1 MPAEPRSDAPVA
13 PESYPT
19 RWKALVVLALA
30 QVVLTLDNTVVNVA
44 LPQIATDLGFEPA
57 SLAWVVNAY
66 ALAFGGLLLLGGRLA
81 DIVGRRRL
89 FMIGLAT
96 FAVASLLA
104 GLAWTP
110 ALLVA
115 MRFLQGAAAAVVAPS
130 ALALISLM
138 FVDKRERSRALGVW
152 GGLAGIGGV
161 LGVIIGGVLTEFAGW
176 RWVFLINVP
185 VAILAIVLAPRF
197 VPESRRPQEGGL
209 DYVGA
214 ALITGGVGLAV
225 YALLAKGEASWTS
238 EPFVVQ
244 MVVSALL
251 LLAFALRQR
260 FAADPLIPLAV
271 FRSRNRVAAASVSVL
286 VAAALG
292 AFFFSLT
299 LYMQLVLG
307 WSPLQAGLAY
317 LPFALGVM
325 TGIGV
330 LSALVPRIGVR
341 RILPLGLTLA
351 AFGMWLLSHIPVDG
365 VYTSDILPGMLA
377 LGIGVSTGF
386 IGSTIAGV
394 DGATEDYAGVASA
407 VVNASTQIGSA
418 LGLATIVAFATDVTL
433 DRLAG
438 GSALDQAAVDGYQV
452 AFVSASV
459 SLALAAVVGALFL
472 TSDVGRQDQHPEVTD
487 AVTG

>member
-1 MPAEPRSDAPVA
+1 VSEQSAVPATS
-13 PESYPT
+13 SYPT

-44 LPQIATDLGFEPA
+44 LPQIATDLGFDPA

-81 DIVGRRRL
+81 DFVGRRRL
-89 FMIGLAT
+89 FILGLVL

-104 GLAWTP
+104 GIAWTP

-115 MRFLQGAAAAVVAPS
+115 MRFLQGAAAAMVAPS
-130 ALALISLM
+130 ALSLISLM
-138 FVDKRERSRALGVW
+138 FVDKGERSRALGVW

-185 VAILAIVLAPRF
+185 VAIVAVVLAPRY
-197 VPESRRPQEGGL
+197 VPESRRPREGSL
-209 DYVGA
+209 DYTGA
-214 ALITGGVGLAV
+214 ALVTGGVGLAV
-225 YALLAKGEASWTS
+225 YALLAKGEASWGS
-238 EPFVVQ
+238 PGFLGQ
-244 MVVSALL
+244 MAVAVLL
-251 LLAFALRQR
+251 LVVFAVRQR
-260 FAADPLIPLAV
+260 RVQDPLIPLEV
-271 FRSRNRVAAASVSVL
+271 FRSRNRVTAASVSVL

-299 LYMQLVLG
+299 LYMQLVLD

-317 LPFALGVM
+317 VPFALGVM

-330 LSALVPRIGVR
+330 LTSLVPRIGVR
-341 RILPLGLTLA
+341 RILPFGLAVA
-351 AFGMWLLSHIPVDG
+351 AGGMWWLSHIPVQG
-365 VYTSDILPGMLA
+365 SYTSDILPGMLA
-377 LGIGVSTGF
+377 LGLGVSTGF

-394 DGATEDYAGVASA
+394 DGATDEYAGVASA

-433 DRLAG
+433 DKLASG
-438 GSALDQAAVDGYQV
+438 ATPDAAAVEGYQV
-452 AFVSASV
+452 AFLSASV
-459 SLALAAVVGALFL
+459 VLALGAVIGAVFL
-472 TSDVGRQDQHPEVTD
+472 TSDVGRHDEHPETLEPLS
-487 AVTG
+487 G

>member
-1 MPAEPRSDAPVA
+1 MSEQPTAPPAAS
-13 PESYPT
+13 SYPT

-44 LPQIATDLGFEPA
+44 LPQIATDLGFDQA
-57 SLAWVVNAY
+57 GLAWVVNAY

-81 DIVGRRRL
+81 DFVGRRRL
-89 FMIGLAT
+89 FVLGMTI

-115 MRFLQGAAAAVVAPS
+115 MRFLQGAAAAMVAPS
-130 ALALISLM
+130 ALSLISLM
-138 FVDKRERSRALGVW
+138 FVDKSERSRALGVW

-161 LGVIIGGVLTEFAGW
+161 LGVIIGGLLTEFAGW

-185 VAILAIVLAPRF
+185 VAIVAVVLAPRY
-197 VPESRRPQEGGL
+197 VPESRRPREGGL

-225 YALLAKGEASWTS
+225 YALLAKGAASWGD
-238 EPFVVQ
+238 PVFLGQ
-244 MVVSALL
+244 MAVAAVLL
-251 LLAFALRQR
+251 VAFAVRQR
-260 FAADPLIPLAV
+260 LVADPLIPLEV
-271 FRSRNRVAAASVSVL
+271 FRSRNRVTAASVSVL

-299 LYMQLVLG
+299 LYMQLVLD

-317 LPFALGVM
+317 IPFALGVM
-325 TGIGV
+325 TGIAV
-330 LSALVPRIGVR
+330 LTSLVPRIGVR
-341 RILPLGLTLA
+341 RILPFGLAFA
-351 AFGMWLLSHIPVDG
+351 AAGMWWLSHIPVQG
-365 VYTSDILPGMLA
+365 SYTSDILPGMLA
-377 LGIGVSTGF
+377 LGLGVSTGF

-394 DGATEDYAGVASA
+394 DGATDEYAGVASA

-433 DRLAG
+433 DQLAAG
-438 GSALDQAAVDGYQV
+438 AAPDAAAVEGYQV
-452 AFVSASV
+452 AFLAASAA
-459 SLALAAVVGALFL
+459 LALAAAIGAGFL
-472 TSDVGRQDQHPEVTD
+472 
-487 AVTG
+487 